1 MDKESI
7 LELQKLDC
15 NCNDC
20 IHQIRDNDR
29 FKESLEQHKGWQLD
43 YFNTLKNNL
52 LKKAEWWK
60 NKKNPKY
67 NHEKGENL
75 KKDAFKMRFQFDKKK
90 ASINYGYCDKFNKKI
105 SWLPNTLQLH
115 TQECFIHRKES

>member
-20 IHQIRDNDR
+20 IHQVRDNDR
-29 FKESLEQHKGWQLD
+29 FKASLEQHKGWQLD

-52 LKKAEWWK
+52 IKKADWWQ
-60 NKKNPKY
+60 NRKNPKY
-67 NHEKGENL
+67 NYEKGENL
-75 KKDAFKMRFQFDKKK
+75 KREVSKMRFQFNKKE
-90 ASINYGYCDKFNKKI
+90 ASINYGDCNKFNKKI

-115 TQECFIHRKES
+115 TQECFKHRREP